1 MFELF
6 SARAREVLTLA
17 QEESRRVN
25 RHEVGPEHLLLGLI
39 SEQKGIA
46 GQVLKTMGA
55 ELRSARAEVSTLG
68 DYENELTGSVI
79 PFTNEAQQI
88 FEFALEESRQ
98 LGHNCIDTEH
108 LLLGL
113 LRQGEH
119 IPIQLLTN
127 IGIDPDEVRTQVL
140 NPQSDLLSSSPK
152 TSSGTVQIR
161 VAQTNA
167 QFLKVIDQM
176 LNIEMPTEQLIEQMT
191 GLVQDYRK
199 S

>member
-167 QFLKVIDQM
+167 QFLKVVDQI

>member
-1 MFELF
+1 VFELF
-6 SARAREVLTLA
+6 SAGAREVLTLA

-46 GQVLKTMGA
+46 GQVLKIMGA
-55 ELRSARAEVSTLG
+55 ELRSARGEVFTLG
-68 DYENELTGSVI
+68 EYENELTGSVI

-98 LGHNCIDTEH
+98 LGHNCVDTEH

-113 LRQGEH
+113 LRQGES
-119 IPIQLLTN
+119 IPIQVLTN

-152 TSSGTVQIR
+152 TSSGTVRIR

-167 QFLKVIDQM
+167 QFLKVIDQI

>member
-1 MFELF
+1 VFKLF
-6 SARAREVLTLA
+6 SARAREVLMFA

-25 RHEVGPEHLLLGLI
+25 LNYLGPEQLLLGLI

-46 GQVLKTMGA
+46 GQVLGAMGA
-55 ELRSARAEVSTLG
+55 ELRSARAEVCTLG
-68 DYENELTGSVI
+68 DYENELIGRVI
-79 PFTNEAQQI
+79 PFTDKAQQI

-98 LGHNCIDTEH
+98 LGHNCVDTEH

-113 LRQGEH
+113 LRQGERM
-119 IPIQLLTN
+119 PIQVLTN
-127 IGIDPDEVRTQVL
+127 IGIDPGEVRTQVL
-140 NPQSDLLSSSPK
+140 NPQLDLVSSKPK

-176 LNIEMPTEQLIEQMT
+176 LNIEMPTEHLIEQMT

>member
-6 SARAREVLTLA
+6 STRAREVLTLA

-25 RHEVGPEHLLLGLI
+25 HHRVGPEHLLLGLI

-46 GQVLKTMGA
+46 GQVLKAMGA
-55 ELRSARAEVSTLG
+55 GLRSARAEVSTLG
-68 DYENELTGSVI
+68 DYENELTWRVI
-79 PFTNEAQQI
+79 PFTDKAQQI

-98 LGHNCIDTEH
+98 LGHNCVDTEH

-113 LRQGEH
+113 LRQGER
-119 IPIQLLTN
+119 IPIQVLTN

-140 NPQSDLLSSSPK
+140 NPQLDLASSKPK
-152 TSSGTVQIR
+152 ASSGTVQIR

-167 QFLKVIDQM
+167 QFLKVIDQI
-176 LNIEMPTEQLIEQMT
+176 LNIELPTEQLIEQMT
-191 GLVQDYRK
+191 GLVQEHRK
-199 S
+199 Y